1 MEHDPNLLNLIKEKI
16 QFGQDLLESLA
27 KYKEIDGIQKLSRKI
42 NQELN
47 FLRKVVKNN
56 NVKKEYLQC
65 TNLTHFSALRDVLA
79 NAKNCIS
86 VNKVFSLNDKRIN
99 VDIVADN
106 GLTWIKVIARN
117 PKSLCQIYMGDAGYG
132 VRSIVDQADEFLEC
146 AEVYP
151 CLFRVPKIMFV
162 FANGIDNHIAFD
174 LESLGVIVKG
184 TRLKTDTETNYVPDC
199 TIDLQCNESESIL
212 PINKENED
220 NIDKVNLDVSAM
232 IAYVSSLTNGHCN
245 YAFKVPVLTQQAEW
259 ERQRPVK
266 PILDELFCG
275 KRLFCCETAKV
286 NFDAIVNTV
295 GGANEKKRAKELMKN
310 VIVLADE
317 ATVADTLIEH
327 PFSNS
332 VDLEDQQNQFSTNQS
347 LPIGGKIKQRSK
359 IIFRFGDNIQAMTV
373 TANDGFVRSAKQ
385 KGINFVVFVHESR
398 ALTEQKQT
406 AAQVIK

>member
-1 MEHDPNLLNLIKEKI
+1 
-16 QFGQDLLESLA
+16 
-27 KYKEIDGIQKLSRKI
+27 
-42 NQELN
+42 
-47 FLRKVVKNN
+47 
-56 NVKKEYLQC
+56 
-65 TNLTHFSALRDVLA
+65 
-79 NAKNCIS
+79 
-86 VNKVFSLNDKRIN
+86 
-99 VDIVADN
+99 
-106 GLTWIKVIARN
+106 
-117 PKSLCQIYMGDAGYG
+117 
-132 VRSIVDQADEFLEC
+132 
-146 AEVYP
+146 
-151 CLFRVPKIMFV
+151 MFV

-184 TRLKTDTETNYVPDC
+184 TRLKTVTETNYVPDC

-385 KGINFVVFVHESR
+385 KVSLYFIRFIFTYIFFFFRV
-398 ALTEQKQT
+398 
-406 AAQVIK
+406 